1 MNISIYY
8 IKPTQNCRI
17 CCALVDQ
24 PTDAECLE
32 RDAHLS
38 NACGSIIRTVSTE
51 AACFSNKT
59 SSGSL
64 QITN

>member
-24 PTDAECLE
+24 PTEAECLE
-32 RDAHLS
+32 RDTRLS
-38 NACGSIIRTVSTE
+38 NACGSIIPTLSIE

-59 SSGSL
+59 CSGSL
-64 QITN
+64 PITN

>member
-1 MNISIYY
+1 MNISIYF

-17 CCALVDQ
+17 CCAFVDQ
-24 PTDAECLE
+24 STDTECLE
-32 RDAHLS
+32 RDACLS
-38 NACGSIIRTVSTE
+38 NACGSIIPTLGRE

-59 SSGSL
+59 CSGSL

>member
-24 PTDAECLE
+24 PTDTECLE
-32 RDAHLS
+32 RDACLS
-38 NACGSIIRTVSTE
+38 NACGSIIPTLSTE

-59 SSGSL
+59 CSGSL

>member
-24 PTDAECLE
+24 PTEVECLE
-32 RDAHLS
+32 RDACLS
-38 NACGSIIRTVSTE
+38 NACGSIIPTLSIE
-51 AACFSNKT
+51 AVCFSN
-59 SSGSL
+59 
-64 QITN
+64 

>member
-24 PTDAECLE
+24 PTEAECLE
-32 RDAHLS
+32 RDAS
-38 NACGSIIRTVSTE
+38 NACGSINPTLSTE

-59 SSGSL
+59 CSGSL